1 MTYASKEEA
10 LEAAAEM
17 ALDGRLPT
25 TDEFASMQAV
35 GVDYKEVHS
44 ILSGVFYDGEEFE
57 DSSDAESQ

>member
-25 TDEFASMQAV
+25 PDEFADMQAV
-35 GVDYKEVHS
+35 GVDYKAVHS
-44 ILSGVFYDGEEFE
+44 ILSEVFYDGEEFE
-57 DSSDAESQ
+57 DSSDAESE